1 MYGDVAVPN
10 PLVANMA
17 KLHFASKYH
26 EFVKLIQDIGGGILA
41 TSPDKRDWDNPEIH
55 GYLEHYLGGAEGYS
69 TEERMKMI
77 HETMRHVASH
87 EAAFHEVTT
96 VHAEGS
102 MAAQKMMILQ
112 ESPLAR
118 YETLAKV
125 AAGIV
130 PVDNVSEIQV

>member
-1 MYGDVAVPN
+1 
-10 PLVANMA
+10 MA

-55 GYLEHYLGGAEGYS
+55 DYLDHYLGGTADS
-69 TEERMKMI
+69 TTEERLRMI

-87 EAAFHEVTT
+87 ESAFHEVTT

-102 MAAQKMMILQ
+102 MAAQKMMILH
-112 ESPLAR
+112 ESPLKQ
-118 YETLAKV
+118 YEMRAKV
-125 AAGIV
+125 AAGIL
-130 PVDNVSEIQV
+130 PLDTKID